1 MTQLSQNAA
10 YLHIEDQLDAIGQKY
25 RGVRI
30 VRGAILWIAAAVV
43 SSWAAALAAHFIG
56 DASVGH
62 SAWNW
67 VVLAVWVGVM
77 SAATFFWVIRPLML
91 RPGTVQMA
99 RLLESRVPGL
109 HNGLTNS
116 VLLANA
122 NDLHTSPWL
131 PQIFNEIQQTMSA
144 QPVGDA
150 VRVADLN
157 HVAFRSGLVILPLV
171 LSAMLFPRPFMHG
184 WQQMLHPAVFVPK
197 TGSMTITQV
206 QPGDVTLVAG
216 QPLEIQATATG
227 PQTPEAKLYFED
239 GTLTATLSPTTVD
252 EALRYTYR
260 AEHVDKSTRY
270 RLSVGGTESQ
280 WYNVTVVHQIKL
292 QQIDLGFTPPIYTG
306 KPAGSV
312 TLKPDTMDTTPV
324 TVPQGSGVQ
333 IAASIDIPANGA
345 MLQLGDRSPT
355 PMTANMQKTGF
366 TGSFTVNDDTPVAVL
381 LTDGAGQIIAKLP
394 EEQFVVHCSK
404 DAAPAIEMK
413 FPAQDAVVAPSAE
426 VKICATIKDDYG
438 LTGSRVLMA
447 VGPDA
452 PLAPVATQSYPVGT
466 TAIDL
471 ASVLNLGPDIRKHG
485 NSIRVQVEATDNRD
499 LTSQFADAGK
509 SAGDKEAAD
518 KGGPQTTS
526 SPIFEIKFRDPEVAA
541 KQDQEE
547 ADKLRKLL
555 TDMLHTQMKLN
566 TQTVGWKPTEPVAMT
581 KIGIGQTD
589 LRNLMQST
597 AETYSFDESNRIVQK
612 TLMVLALNPGKDA
625 VDFATAL
632 ASEKDPAQQQKL
644 SDNLQTQQRRIASTL
659 ESLLSLLNASPE
671 PATQPT
677 TRPGDQLASKPD
689 AFQKLDDQLKQ
700 FMKEQQ
706 KILDQTA
713 GLAKKPVDNFD
724 DKDKKLMAD
733 LLQAQDKLDAFMK
746 AAVSDFSKNAE
757 QDMANA
763 AMAKEAQ
770 AIYSEVTMAKD
781 ALNQKAAEVAVPAE
795 ENGLEGA
802 KELSSNLEK
811 WLSNTPDRTQWTQE
825 ELPTKSDTPMPELPK
840 ELQDMIGELMEQQ
853 EDLFDQMEDQNANIT
868 DSADKGIGWD
878 AADGPIA
885 DMSAKGV
892 TGNQLPNN
900 NEMGGRSGEG
910 RSGRSQGEFVG
921 DTAVGKGG
929 RNTPTRLDPTPF
941 AQGQIKDTSKDPVGG
956 ATGGGKMSGEGAAG
970 LQGPVPAKAV
980 EGLKRLA
987 TKQAELR
994 NTAERLA
1001 LQYKLSRFD
1010 NFKLKTSINLMR
1022 EVEEDLKA
1030 GRYQNAMR
1038 QRDVLLDDMDTSRML
1053 LSGTMNV
1060 QQDAT
1065 PTTSLKMQRDLNDAM
1080 KGQLPA
1086 AWSDPLKEYYKK
1098 LAAE

>member
-30 VRGAILWIAAAVV
+30 VRGAILWIATAVAT
-43 SSWAAALAAHFIG
+43 SWAAALAAHFIG
-56 DASVGH
+56 DASDGH
-62 SAWNW
+62 SGWTW
-67 VVLAVWVGVM
+67 VVLATWLGVM
-77 SAATFFWVIRPLML
+77 VVASILWVLRPLL
-91 RPGTVQMA
+91 IRPGTVQMA

-122 NDLHTSPWL
+122 DDLQASPWL
-131 PQIFNEIQQTMSA
+131 PQIFDEINQTLSA
-144 QPVGDA
+144 QPIGDA
-150 VRVADLN
+150 VRMSDLN
-157 HVAFRSGLVILPLV
+157 HVAFVTGLVMVPLLLAV
-171 LSAMLFPRPFMHG
+171 MLFPRPFTHG

-197 TGSMTITQV
+197 VGVMQITKV
-206 QPGDVTLVAG
+206 LPGDVTLVAG
-216 QPLEIQATATG
+216 QPLEIEATATG
-227 PQTPEAKLYFED
+227 PQTPEANLYFDD
-239 GTLTATLSPTTVD
+239 GTPTATLAPTAVEDT
-252 EALRYTYR
+252 LHYTYR
-260 AEHVDKSTRY
+260 ADHIDKSMRY
-270 RLSVGGTESQ
+270 RLAIGGTESQ
-280 WYNVTVVHQIKL
+280 WYNVTIVRQIKL
-292 QQIDLGFTPPIYTG
+292 QEINLAFTPPAYTG
-306 KPAGSV
+306 KPAGSI
-312 TLKPDTMDTTPV
+312 TLKPETLDANPV
-324 TVPQGSGVQ
+324 TVPQGSNVQ
-333 IAASIDIPANGA
+333 LSVTIDVPANGA
-345 MLQLGDRSPT
+345 MLQLADRAPV
-355 PMTANMQKTGF
+355 PMTAGSSRTGF
-366 TGSFTVNDDTPVAVL
+366 TGSFAVNDDTPVAVL
-381 LTDGAGQIIAKLP
+381 LTDGSGQIIATLP
-394 EEQFVVHCSK
+394 DHPLMIHCLK
-404 DAAPAIEMK
+404 DAAPTIEIK
-413 FPAQDAVVAPSAE
+413 FPTQDTVVGPQAE
-426 VKICATIKDDYG
+426 LKIAAALKDDYG
-438 LTGSRVLMA
+438 LVSSRVLLA

-452 PLAPVATQSYPVGT
+452 PLAPVATQSYPAGT
-466 TAIDL
+466 TSADL
-471 ASVLNLGPDIRKHG
+471 SSLLDLGPDVRKHG

-499 LTSQFADAGK
+499 LSDTVTDKDAASG
-509 SAGDKEAAD
+509 STD
-518 KGGPQTTS
+518 KGGPQVAT
-526 SPIFEIKFRDPEVAA
+526 SPIYEIKFRDPEVMAEEQ
-541 KQDQEE
+541 KDQ
-547 ADKLRKLL
+547 ADQLRKLL
-555 TDMLHTQMKLN
+555 TEMLETQLKLN
-566 TQTVGWKPTEPVAMT
+566 TQTVAWKPAQPAAMKKISVAQ
-581 KIGIGQTD
+581 GD

-597 AETYSFDESNRIVQK
+597 AETFAFDESNKIVQK
-612 TLMVLALNPGKDA
+612 ALLVLALNPGKDA

-632 ASEKDPAQQQKL
+632 ATEKDVTQQSKL
-644 SDNLQTQQRRIASTL
+644 STDLQTQQRRIVSTL
-659 ESLLSLLNASPE
+659 ESLLSLLTALPE
-671 PATQPT
+671 PSTQPT
-677 TRPGDQLASKPD
+677 TRPGDQLASRPD

-706 KILDQTA
+706 KLLDQTA
-713 GLAKKPVDNFD
+713 SLAKKPVDDFN

-746 AAVSDFSKNAE
+746 AAVSDFSKGAE

-781 ALNQKAAEVAVPAE
+781 ALNQKAMEIAVPAE

-802 KELSSNLEK
+802 KELSTNIEK
-811 WLSNTPDRTQWTQE
+811 WLTNTPDRQQWTQE
-825 ELPTKSDTPMPELPK
+825 ELPDKSDTPMPELPK

-956 ATGGGKMSGEGAAG
+956 ATGGGKLSGEGAAG
-970 LQGPVPAKAV
+970 LQGPVPGKAV
-980 EGLKRLA
+980 DGLKRLA

-1001 LQYKLSRFD
+1001 LQYKLSRYD
-1010 NFKLKTSINLMR
+1010 NFKLRDSINLMR
-1022 EVEEDLKA
+1022 DVQTDLES

-1038 QRDVLLDDMDTSRML
+1038 KRDVLLDDIDTSRML
-1053 LSGTMNV
+1053 VSGTVNV
-1060 QQDAT
+1060 QQDST

-1080 KGQLPA
+1080 KGDLPS

-1098 LAAE
+1098 LAEQ